1 MHSIDSK
8 SAEKQK
14 HIKLNTTRP
23 MICPVCNQQLIAK
36 SGYVLEYR
44 DALDLDDEPDKKESI
59 DPAPKRYY
67 ECSCDKNQGKIYFP
81 YSEGLISTT
90 RKKNDGTPVVTLDT
104 GKNIAPETPLSDTM
118 PYDTYETKTYFQYDI
133 FQMQNNNNTD
143 INLFLIKAS
152 DILVDDYI
160 RGYSGMPNEAK
171 DNDILVY
178 PRVIK
183 LCNTL
188 SLLALMCGR
197 RELFFGGRLNNVCD
211 PFNTSIP
218 NLLIYSGPPFWD
230 FVKESLLQ
238 SALTSSKW
246 LIDRYNDLNKGGK
259 YNSIKKIRNDNI
271 DHPKSDFDDKESQ
284 GYINLLY
291 EFARDIQQQMNKRV
305 LDKYNLKIED
315 YWLLLGQPEDQTI
328 YDRSFV
334 RILGMI
340 NHVYEQFIVNQPT
353 DLSDEPQF

>member
-1 MHSIDSK
+1 MHSIDSE

-14 HIKLNTTRP
+14 YIKLDTTRP
-23 MICPVCNQQLIAK
+23 MICPVCNQQIIPKNAHIIM
-36 SGYVLEYR
+36 SS
-44 DALDLDDEPDKKESI
+44 DILDSDSDKKKVISS
-59 DPAPKRYY
+59 APKRYY
-67 ECSCDKNQGKIYFP
+67 ECSCYENQSKIYFQ
-81 YSEGLISTT
+81 YSEGLTETVKENEQDKIPIVAL
-90 RKKNDGTPVVTLDT
+90 GV

-118 PYDTYETKTYFQYDI
+118 PHDTYENKTYYQYDN
-133 FQMQNNNNTD
+133 FQTQNNNNTNID
-143 INLFLIKAS
+143 LHPIKAS

-259 YNSIKKIRNDNI
+259 YSSIKKIRNDNI

-291 EFARDIQQQMNKRV
+291 EFARDIQQKMNKRV

>member
-14 HIKLNTTRP
+14 YIKFNTTQP
-23 MICPVCNQQLIAK
+23 MICPVCKQQIIPKNAHIIM
-36 SGYVLEYR
+36 SP
-44 DALDLDDEPDKKESI
+44 DILDSDSDKKKVISS
-59 DPAPKRYY
+59 APKRYY
-67 ECSCDKNQGKIYFP
+67 ECSCYENESKIYFQ
-81 YSEGLISTT
+81 YSEGLIETV
-90 RKKNDGTPVVTLDT
+90 KENEQDEIPIVALGV

-118 PYDTYETKTYFQYDI
+118 PHDTYENKTYHQYDN
-133 FQMQNNNNTD
+133 FQTQNNNNTD
-143 INLFLIKAS
+143 IDLHLIKAS

-160 RGYSGMPNEAK
+160 RGYSGMPDKAK
-171 DNDILVY
+171 DNVILEY
-178 PRVIK
+178 PRIIK

-197 RELFFGGRLNNVCD
+197 RQGLFGFRYAGVCD

-218 NLLIYSGPPFWD
+218 DLLIYSGSPFWE
-230 FVKESLLQ
+230 FVKELLLQ
-238 SALTSSKW
+238 SALATSKI
-246 LIDRYNDLNKGGK
+246 LIDRHGNLNKGGK
-259 YNSIKKIRNDNI
+259 YDPLKKIRNNI
-271 DHPKSDFDDKESQ
+271 HHPDISFNDEESK
-284 GYINLLY
+284 GYIDLLY
-291 EFARDIQQQMNKRV
+291 KFAHDIQQKMNKCV
-305 LDKYNLKIED
+305 LSKYNLKLED

-340 NHVYEQFIVNQPT
+340 NHVYEQFIINQPT